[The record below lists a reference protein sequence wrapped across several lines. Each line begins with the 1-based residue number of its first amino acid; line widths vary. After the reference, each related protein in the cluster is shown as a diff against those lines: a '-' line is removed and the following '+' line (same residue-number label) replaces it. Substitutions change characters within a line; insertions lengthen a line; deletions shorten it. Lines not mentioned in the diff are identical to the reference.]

1 MVKIPTFQCRGLG
14 FNPDQ
19 GTKTPHATQHSQ
31 KKKNLQ
37 KLSCYFYESLTPGLD
52 STRVGLY
59 SRFDMKLHGVKVSGS
74 F

>member
-1 MVKIPTFQCRGLG
+1 MLPL
-14 FNPDQ
+14 Q
-19 GTKTPHATQHSQ
+19 GPQVESLVRELRPHMLHSIAK

-37 KLSCYFYESLTPGLD
+37 KFSCYFYESLTPGLD